1 MSLRDLAVYIHW
13 PFCAHKC
20 PYCDFNSHVREHIDE
35 TDWQQAYLRAIDHYA
50 DLIGA
55 RSITSIFFGGGTP
68 SLMNPDIVAAIIERI
83 QMRWRMTNDCEITLE
98 ANPTS
103 VEINKFRA
111 FRMAGV
117 NRVSIGVQSLDDDV
131 LKFLGR
137 QHSAEEAVRAV
148 QTAGDVFDRYSFDLM
163 YARPEQTLEQWEDEL
178 THALGYADK
187 HMSLYQLTIEKGTA
201 FYTQER
207 RGDFIMPNSDYAAD
221 FYQLTQDIM
230 GQAGL
235 PAYEVSNHAASGEES
250 AHNMAY
256 WLYKDYVGIGPG
268 AHGRITLPDHVKYA
282 TREHSAP
289 EKWLK
294 LVSDNGHGA
303 HPFEALNAA
312 QKFNERLMMGLRLNA
327 GIEIEDI
334 EDVIPGERLAALS
347 KEGLISF
354 EDDFIQATSEGLLKL
369 NLILDY
375 LMNA

>member
-20 PYCDFNSHVREHIDE
+20 PYCDFNSHVRERIE
-35 TDWQQAYLRAIDHYA
+35 ESDWQQAYLRSIDYYA
-50 DLIGA
+50 DQIGE
-55 RSITSIFFGGGTP
+55 RSIKSIFFGGGTP

-83 QMRWRMTNDCEITLE
+83 QARWRMANDCEITLE

-103 VEINKFRA
+103 VEIDKFRA
-111 FRMAGV
+111 FRLAGV
-117 NRVSIGVQSLDDDV
+117 NRVSIGVQSLDDKV

-148 QTAGDVFDRYSFDLM
+148 QTAGEVFDRYSFDLM
-163 YARPEQTLEQWEDEL
+163 YARPEQTLAQWEEEL
-178 THALGYADK
+178 THALGFADK

-207 RGDFIMPNSDYAAD
+207 RGDFIMPSPDYAAD

-230 GQAGL
+230 GPAGL
-235 PAYEVSNHAASGEES
+235 PAYEVSNHAADGEES

-268 AHGRITLPDHVKYA
+268 AHGRITLPDNVKYA

-289 EKWLK
+289 EKWLE
-294 LVSDNGHGA
+294 LVGEHGHGA
-303 HPFEALNAA
+303 HPYEALNAA

-327 GIEIEDI
+327 GVEIEDI

-354 EDDFIQATSEGLLKL
+354 EDDYIQATSEGLLKL

-375 LMNA
+375 LMNT